1 MKHID
6 VAIIGGGPIGGY
18 VGKEIAKKGFKVTI
32 FEEHSKIGTPL
43 SCAGLV
49 SSRVLDVIDNPKKI
63 IQNEISGAYIHSPNG
78 EKMAI
83 GGDRTHAYVVNRTQF
98 DREIISSALRN
109 GATLSLNNKII
120 NAKKKN
126 NTIYIQTVEHKVK
139 KQIIARLVIGA
150 DGPHSNM
157 RKIFQ
162 FPQPLEYLRGIGAE
176 ISNVNLDPSFVQL
189 LLGTRFAPGFFAWI
203 IPTNSQ
209 GSTARIGLCIP
220 RDFQY
225 NLKQTFSN
233 LLTAQELRT
242 AKISKYHGGTIPL
255 GPLKQTVDSN
265 IMLVGDAAAQV
276 KPTSGGGLYPGL
288 LCAKICAAVAV
299 EALEKGDLSKQF
311 LQKYH
316 KQWVKEIGRELALGM
331 RFRSV
336 FKQLEDK
343 QLDKYLVKINNEKT
357 QRIICK
363 YGDIDYPSKL
373 GLPILKNNPSLLKLL
388 PAALKPV
395 I

>member
-32 FEEHSKIGTPL
+32 FEEHPKIGMPL

-49 SSRVLDVIDNPKKI
+49 SSRVVEIIKNPKNI
-63 IQNEISGAYIHSPNG
+63 IQNEISGAHIYSPTG
-78 EKMAI
+78 EKTSI
-83 GGDRTHAYVVNRTQF
+83 GGDRIHAYVINRSQF
-98 DREIISSALRN
+98 DLELISSAIKN
-109 GATLSLNNKII
+109 GATLSLENKVI
-120 NAKKKN
+120 NAQKKN
-126 NTIYIQTVEHKVK
+126 NTIQLQTVERRKK
-139 KQIIARLVIGA
+139 KQIITKLIIGA
-150 DGPHSNM
+150 DGPHSLI
-157 RKIFQ
+157 RKIFH

-176 ISNVNLDPSFVQL
+176 VTNVNLDPSFVEL

-203 IPTNSQ
+203 IPTNTQ
-209 GSTARIGLCIP
+209 GSTARVGLCIP
-220 RDFQY
+220 NDFQHS
-225 NLKQTFSN
+225 LKQTFLN
-233 LLTAQELRT
+233 LLAVKELKT
-242 AKISKYHGGTIPL
+242 AKISKYLGGTIPL

-276 KPTSGGGLYPGL
+276 KPTSGGGLFPGL
-288 LCAKICAAVAV
+288 LCAKICATVAV
-299 EALEKGDLSKQF
+299 EALEKEDLTRQF
-311 LQKYH
+311 LQRYH

-331 RFRSV
+331 KFRSV
-336 FKQLEDK
+336 FKHLDDK
-343 QLDKYLVKINNEKT
+343 QLDKYLLKINNEKT
-357 QRIICK
+357 RRTICK

-395 I
+395 T